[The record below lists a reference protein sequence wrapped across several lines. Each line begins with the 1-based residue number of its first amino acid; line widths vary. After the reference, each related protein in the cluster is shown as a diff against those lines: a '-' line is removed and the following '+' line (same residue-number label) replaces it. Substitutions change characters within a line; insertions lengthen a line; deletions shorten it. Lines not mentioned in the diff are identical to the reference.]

1 MKKFL
6 IKLFLIFLPF
16 LLALTIYIIDD
27 PFMVIRK
34 HARYDNSHV
43 ALNENLVGWEMYK
56 SEKDSIHFDSFLMGN
71 SCTQAFKCREW
82 EKYLNPNDRAFRW
95 IDNNETLEG
104 LCIKLK
110 ALEKDHAELKNVLII
125 LDWDS
130 FNKVELRNGAIHS
143 MPRDISGISEFT
155 YQSKYV
161 QLFIYPSFFIPY
173 MRHKFDN
180 NYTHVGVV
188 DNFDRTRDSITNDA
202 INPYDKIIEK
212 EGEEY
217 WAQRQTEFPARHYRM
232 MDPSISPDAMAK
244 LDTLSNIVKRNKTNL
259 TLVIGPDYWLKQINP
274 KDVAI
279 LKKYLGQDNVY
290 DFTGCNN
297 YSAEKHNYYEKGH
310 YRPIVGNDIL
320 KRIYSKKALD
330 LNKKA
335 LP

>member
-1 MKKFL
+1 
-6 IKLFLIFLPF
+6 
-16 LLALTIYIIDD
+16 
-27 PFMVIRK
+27 
-34 HARYDNSHV
+34 
-43 ALNENLVGWEMYK
+43 
-56 SEKDSIHFDSFLMGN
+56 
-71 SCTQAFKCREW
+71 
-82 EKYLNPNDRAFRW
+82 
-95 IDNNETLEG
+95 
-104 LCIKLK
+104 
-110 ALEKDHAELKNVLII
+110 
-125 LDWDS
+125 
-130 FNKVELRNGAIHS
+130 
-143 MPRDISGISEFT
+143 
-155 YQSKYV
+155 
-161 QLFIYPSFFIPY
+161 
-173 MRHKFDN
+173 
-180 NYTHVGVV
+180 V

-290 DFTGCNN
+290 DFTGYNN

-310 YRPIVGNDIL
+310 YRPIVGNDKL